1 MDGTNFEQML
11 GLNFVGMKH
20 GKGKYVSEADVSIS
34 KLKNGIN
41 ITFRNECWKNLGD
54 RLVIAIKDNCVY
66 FKQDNTGWVLTTCK
80 TTRTDGPHYMRI
92 AGSSVPKDLYNFIG
106 DYKLKV
112 MDPLGLHYIQKTK
125 KGEN

>member
-20 GKGKYVSEADVSIS
+20 SSGRNFSEADVSIS

-66 FKQDNTGWVLTTCK
+66 FKQDTNGWGLSTCK
-80 TTRTDGPHYMRI
+80 TTKEDGPRYMRI
-92 AGSSVPKDLYNFIG
+92 AGSAVPKDLYNFIG
-106 DYKLKV
+106 DYELKV
-112 MDPLGLHYIQKTK
+112 MNPIMLHYIQKHDK
-125 KGEN
+125 